1 MIKYRIMKRIILF
14 LGVVMFLW
22 SNNLL
27 AQNEMYI
34 KKQVN
39 GEFEQV
45 VEKVKQEF
53 KEVGFGVITEI
64 DMDQKLEEKLDVDLK
79 PYKILGV
86 CNPGFA
92 YKAIQA
98 EPNIGVFLPCKVI
111 IKQLD
116 GNKVEVVSSDPAML
130 MKMLHNEEL
139 NKMAEEVSVK
149 IKKAMENI

>member
-1 MIKYRIMKRIILF
+1 MKRLTLIF
-14 LGVVMFLW
+14 AVVSMFLW
-22 SNNLL
+22 SGKAV
-27 AQNEMYI
+27 AQDSEMFI
-34 KKQVN
+34 KKNVT
-39 GEFEQV
+39 GDFEQI

-53 KEVGFGVITEI
+53 KQVGFGVITDI
-64 DMDQKLEEKLDVDLK
+64 DMDQKLEEKLDVDLQ

-92 YKAIQA
+92 YKALQA

-130 MKMLHNEEL
+130 MKMLENEEL
-139 NKMAEEVSVK
+139 NKMADEVSVK
-149 IKKAMENI
+149 IKRAIENI

>member
-1 MIKYRIMKRIILF
+1 MKRLTLIIAF
-14 LGVVMFLW
+14 ISMFLW
-22 SNNLL
+22 SGQLL
-27 AQNEMYI
+27 AQDSEMFI
-34 KKQVN
+34 KKDVT
-39 GEFEQV
+39 GDFEQI

-53 KEVGFGVITEI
+53 KQVGFGVITEI

-92 YKAIQA
+92 YKALQA

-111 IKQLD
+111 IKQLN

-130 MKMLHNEEL
+130 MKMLNNEEL
-139 NKMAEEVSVK
+139 NKLADDVSVK
-149 IKKAMENI
+149 IKRAIENI